1 MALNYT
7 LRIDAGAT
15 FIRTFLIKDST
26 TGLPLDLTGF
36 TGKIQIRKPKT
47 LDLAYQN
54 IPVINALAGTVTL
67 RIEATDT
74 SLLTLSKYVWACELY
89 KSPDVFR
96 IIEGDVA
103 VSYEV
108 VY

>member
-15 FIRTFLIKDST
+15 FVRTFRIKDSA

-36 TGKIQIRKPKT
+36 TGKIQIRVPKT
-47 LDLAYQN
+47 LDLAYEN
-54 IPVINALAGTVTL
+54 IPTIDALAGTVTL

-74 SLLTLSKYVWACELY
+74 SSLTLAKYVWACELY
-89 KSPDVFR
+89 SGVDVFR
-96 IIEGDVA
+96 ILEGDVA
-103 VSYEV
+103 VSDEV